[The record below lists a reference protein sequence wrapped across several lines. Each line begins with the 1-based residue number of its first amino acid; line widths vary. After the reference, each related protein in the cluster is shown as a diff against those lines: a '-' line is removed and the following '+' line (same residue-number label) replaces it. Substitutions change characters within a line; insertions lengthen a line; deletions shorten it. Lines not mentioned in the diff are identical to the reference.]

1 MFVEKFAIENTT
13 LEMPHFSLSTSAAFF
28 LPGLLVLVTLLGVY
42 LLLAYLVLPAWWR
55 HYEHN
60 PKLEHSPKI
69 TQTAEGLPGDPL
81 NVGLIGTQT
90 EVVQA
95 LLCAGW
101 HPADPITL
109 RSSAGIVKSVLLK
122 RSYASAPVSNLY
134 YCGRQQDL
142 AFELSVGNSAKQR
155 HHVRLWHS
163 SDLSNEERPLWLGSV
178 TFDSWVELSHYTGQI
193 THHIDADID
202 KERETLLQN
211 LEQAHQLVSVYQVT
225 GVGATLQGRNG
236 GGDRYYTDG
245 ELTVGILSANN
256 QAQPHAPTHAP
267 NPVSVKI
274 KHRLWLQLRTWL
286 K

>member
-1 MFVEKFAIENTT
+1 
-13 LEMPHFSLSTSAAFF
+13 MPDFSLTIFAAF
-28 LPGLLVLVTLLGVY
+28 LPLGLLVLALLLGIY

-60 PKLEHSPKI
+60 PKLEHSPKT

-81 NVGLIGTQT
+81 NIGLVGTQT

-95 LLCAGW
+95 LLAAGW

-109 RSSAGIVKSVLLK
+109 RSSAGIVESVLLK
-122 RSYASAPVSNLY
+122 RSYPNAPVSTLY
-134 YCGRQQDL
+134 YLGRKQDL
-142 AFELSVGNSAKQR
+142 AFELPVGSSAKQR
-155 HHVRLWHS
+155 HHIRLWQS
-163 SDLSNEERPLWLGSV
+163 SDLSNEDRPLWLGSA

-202 KERETLLQN
+202 KERDTLLHN

-225 GVGATLQGRNG
+225 GVGATWQGYNG
-236 GGDRYYTDG
+236 GGDWYYTDG
-245 ELTVGILSANN
+245 ELSVGILSTDNI
-256 QAQPHAPTHAP
+256 AQLDVPSHAP
-267 NPVSVKI
+267 NPVSVEI
-274 KHRLWLQLRTWL
+274 KHRLWVRLRAWF